1 MGYVNHPGSG
11 RRAFF
16 KKTAGAAVLLA
27 IDGLPGL
34 GAVLP
39 PIAQP
44 GQASPMEQVQHPI
57 NLQEM
62 KKVHHPRELLL
73 KGGLVVTVDKSLG
86 DLPDSDVLIRDGVIV
101 AVGPG
106 LSASGKDT
114 EVIDCKGRLVI
125 PGLVDTHRHVWQ
137 GAIGAFTP
145 QMTGAGYD
153 PAVLNGIST
162 VYDPEDIYAG
172 ALWGALQ
179 AVDAGITTIADWA
192 HNLRSAEHANANLRG
207 LQESQIRGYFLY
219 GGPGPTTDV
228 PNPPHPLD
236 ARRMRDEHF
245 SKGVN
250 GRLRMGMAL
259 RGPCFT
265 SADRNAEDFKF
276 ARELGLPIST
286 HVGMAGT
293 KDAINVLDK
302 FGLLGSDV
310 NYAHGNMLTDH
321 ELDLIAKSKGTMSL
335 TPSTDMLMQF
345 GTFPGTGRA
354 LERNILCGFGVDT
367 ICSCGTDL
375 FSEMRLAL
383 AAERSRA
390 NAPALARGERVP
402 TVALHQ
408 RDMLRLATIDGA
420 RVWNMEKEIGT
431 LTPGKQGDVTVI
443 DIRSPHLDGYGD
455 VIATMVLG
463 AGPAD
468 VETVVVGGDI
478 LKRNG
483 QLVGEHVKKAH
494 DLILASRDRL
504 RAREAAAGRG

>member
-1 MGYVNHPGSG
+1 MEKNKHP
-11 RRAFF
+11 
-16 KKTAGAAVLLA
+16 T
-27 IDGLPGL
+27 
-34 GAVLP
+34 
-39 PIAQP
+39 
-44 GQASPMEQVQHPI
+44 
-57 NLQEM
+57 
-62 KKVHHPRELLL
+62 ELLL

-86 DLPDSDVLIRDGVIV
+86 DLPDADVLIRDGLII

-106 LSASGKDT
+106 LSTSSGDA

-153 PAVLNGIST
+153 PVVLNGIST
-162 VYDPEDIYAG
+162 RYEPEDIYAG

-179 AVDAGITTIADWA
+179 ALDAGITTIADWA
-192 HNLRSAEHANANLRG
+192 HNLRSAEYADANLRG

-219 GGPGPTTDV
+219 GGPGPTSDT

-245 SKGVN
+245 PKGIN

-265 SADRNAEDFKF
+265 SAERNAEDFKF

-293 KDAINVLDK
+293 KDAIIVLDQ
-302 FGLLGSDV
+302 FDLLGSDV
-310 NYAHGNMLTDH
+310 NYAHGNLLADH
-321 ELDLIAKSKGTMSL
+321 ELDLIAKSKGTLSL

-354 LERNILCGFGVDT
+354 LQRNILCGFGVDT

-431 LTPGKQGDVTVI
+431 LTPGKLADVTVI
-443 DIRSPHLDGYGD
+443 DMRSPHLDGYGD
-455 VIATMVLG
+455 CIATMVLG

-468 VETVVVGGDI
+468 VETVIVGGDI
-478 LKRNG
+478 LKREG
-483 QLVGEHVKKAH
+483 KLVGEHVKKAH
-494 DLILASRDRL
+494 DLMLASRERL
-504 RAREAAAGRG
+504 RAREAAAARG